1 MSDTLRAILLMVVAM
16 AAFAV
21 EDMFIKLASPPVPQG
36 QVLLMMGLA
45 GLPVFAALARWQGM
59 SLFQPGF
66 FHPAVL
72 ARNLGEMVGTTG
84 FIMAITLVP
93 LTTAS
98 AVFQAMPLAVTA
110 GAALFLGERVGWRR
124 WSAISFGFA
133 GVLVVLRPGLE
144 GFEPAAL
151 WAVLA
156 VVGLGARDLFTRM
169 VPKSVPSMVL
179 SGWAFVAVAA
189 VGAIMLA
196 VTGGAVW
203 PDGPQAG
210 ALLGALVLGI
220 GAYLTLTM
228 ALRTGDVSA
237 VMPFRYSRLIFA
249 LLIGALVFGERP
261 DALTYVG
268 MAMILGAGL
277 YTILR
282 ERALSKAARSG

>member
-1 MSDTLRAILLMVVAM
+1 
-16 AAFAV
+16 
-21 EDMFIKLASPPVPQG
+21 
-36 QVLLMMGLA
+36 
-45 GLPVFAALARWQGM
+45 
-59 SLFQPGF
+59 
-66 FHPAVL
+66 
-72 ARNLGEMVGTTG
+72 
-84 FIMAITLVP
+84 MAITLVP

-220 GAYLTLTM
+220 GAYVTLTM